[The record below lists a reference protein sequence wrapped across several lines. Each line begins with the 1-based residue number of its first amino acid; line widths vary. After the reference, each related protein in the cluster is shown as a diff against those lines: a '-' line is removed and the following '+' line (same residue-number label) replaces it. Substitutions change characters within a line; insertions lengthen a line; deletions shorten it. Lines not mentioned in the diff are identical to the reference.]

1 MFRLLGFAL
10 KLISEILQNGA
21 VQLQN
26 NSGYSF
32 RSTLDGHLC

>member
-1 MFRLLGFAL
+1 
-10 KLISEILQNGA
+10 
-21 VQLQN
+21 VQN